1 VVACTLGRVRR
12 VATWYEDS
20 GVLDRS
26 SPIVA
31 LHNGRRPARR
41 SSPAEREPAGMIAG
55 ALIAFGPALFG
66 VLALNRWRRR
76 ITRHFEEAEVRSI
89 RRQQAW
95 EAVAEYDL
103 RRAA

>member
-1 VVACTLGRVRR
+1 
-12 VATWYEDS
+12 
-20 GVLDRS
+20 
-26 SPIVA
+26 
-31 LHNGRRPARR
+31 
-41 SSPAEREPAGMIAG
+41 MIAG

-66 VLALNRWRRR
+66 ILALNRWRRR

-103 RRAA
+103 HRAA

>member
-1 VVACTLGRVRR
+1 M
-12 VATWYEDS
+12 
-20 GVLDRS
+20 
-26 SPIVA
+26 
-31 LHNGRRPARR
+31 RR
-41 SSPAEREPAGMIAG
+41 SSGREGEPAGMIAG
-55 ALIAFGPALFG
+55 ALIAFGPAVFG
-66 VLALNRWRRR
+66 ILALNRWRRR

>member
-1 VVACTLGRVRR
+1 
-12 VATWYEDS
+12 
-20 GVLDRS
+20 
-26 SPIVA
+26 
-31 LHNGRRPARR
+31 
-41 SSPAEREPAGMIAG
+41 MIAG

-66 VLALNRWRRR
+66 ILALNRWRRR
-76 ITRHFEEAEVRSI
+76 ITRHFEEAEVRST